1 MSKEKTIRVSI
12 SKELYENIQK
22 FIEGTSY
29 TSVDE
34 YVEDKLMED
43 FPFKE
48 ALSEEE
54 EKIIKE
60 RLKRLGY
67 IE

>member
-1 MSKEKTIRVSI
+1 MSKKETIWVSI
-12 SKELYENIQK
+12 SKELYEKIRK

-34 YVEDKLMED
+34 YVEDKLAED

-48 ALSEEE
+48 ALSEGE

>member
-1 MSKEKTIRVSI
+1 MSKEKTVQVSI
-12 SKELYENIQK
+12 SKELYEKIQE
-22 FIEGTSY
+22 FIEGTIY

-48 ALSEEE
+48 VFSEEE